1 MNLFQRAIRSSFR
14 KPDKSLLLLL
24 VVCIIS
30 LLFCLVWQAV
40 LQTLLRKTVHDRPSV
55 QDFFWNI
62 IQRAEA
68 NDWKKPV
75 KKY

>member
-1 MNLFQRAIRSSFR
+1 MNLLQRAIRSCFR
-14 KPDKSLLLLL
+14 KPVKSLLLLL
-24 VVCIIS
+24 VVCII
-30 LLFCLVWQAV
+30 CLVWQAV
-40 LQTLLRKTVHDRPSV
+40 LQTLLRKTVHGRPSA
-55 QDFFWNI
+55 QDFYWNI

>member
-1 MNLFQRAIRSSFR
+1 MNLLQRAIRSCFR
-14 KPDKSLLLLL
+14 KPVKSLLLLL
-24 VVCIIS
+24 VVVSSVCFS
-30 LLFCLVWQAV
+30 CLVWQAV
-40 LQTLLRKTVHDRPSV
+40 LQTLLRKTVHGRPSA
-55 QDFFWNI
+55 QDFYWNI